1 MSATGQK
8 VLIYEQTVQNILKLV
23 KERNL
28 TTGDKLPP
36 ERELAALLGVSRS
49 CVREALQILA
59 ANDYL
64 KIKRSS
70 GIYINLPEIPS
81 DISSLKS
88 AEDKL
93 NLQDIQTLLETRILL
108 ETYAIK
114 QTAMVITEEQLQQ
127 LYEIEDEAYHSMV
140 DASKSGGKPFGHPS
154 IVLEHM
160 LVQIQ
165 PNQYITEFHRRICTI
180 WREYLDTNDFVTMP
194 PAKRH
199 RDHLAI
205 LRAVSENNPAKIER
219 YVSMHLRDTYD
230 SISLLI
236 NEIDSTKQ

>member
-1 MSATGQK
+1 MAEARQK
-8 VLIYEQTVQNILKLV
+8 VLIYEQTVQNILNLI

-28 TTGDKLPP
+28 TAGDKLPP
-36 ERELAALLGVSRS
+36 ERELAQQLGVSRS

-70 GIYINLPEIPS
+70 GIYINMAEIPEN
-81 DISSLKS
+81 ILPLKS
-88 AEDKL
+88 IEDKL
-93 NLQDIQTLLETRILL
+93 NLQDIQELLETRILL

-114 QTAMVITEEQLQQ
+114 RSAKIITDEQLQQ
-127 LYEIEDEAYHSMV
+127 LYEIEDEAYQEMTE
-140 DASKSGGKPFGHPS
+140 ASRKGGKPFGHPS

-160 LVQIQ
+160 LVKIQ
-165 PNQYITEFHRRICTI
+165 PNHYITDFHRRICTI
-180 WREYLDTNDFVTMP
+180 WRDYLESQNFVTMP

-205 LRAVSENNPAKIER
+205 LRAVSENNPTKIDR
-219 YVSMHLRDTYD
+219 YVSVHLMDTYD
-230 SISLLI
+230 NISLLLS
-236 NEIDSTKQ
+236 ELESDG

>member
-81 DISSLKS
+81 DISSLKVPRTS
-88 AEDKL
+88 
-93 NLQDIQTLLETRILL
+93 
-108 ETYAIK
+108 
-114 QTAMVITEEQLQQ
+114 
-127 LYEIEDEAYHSMV
+127 
-140 DASKSGGKPFGHPS
+140 
-154 IVLEHM
+154 
-160 LVQIQ
+160 
-165 PNQYITEFHRRICTI
+165 
-180 WREYLDTNDFVTMP
+180 
-194 PAKRH
+194 
-199 RDHLAI
+199 
-205 LRAVSENNPAKIER
+205 
-219 YVSMHLRDTYD
+219 
-230 SISLLI
+230 
-236 NEIDSTKQ
+236 

>member
-114 QTAMVITEEQLQQ
+114 QTAMIITEEQLQQ

-154 IVLEHM
+154 ILLEHM

-165 PNQYITEFHRRICTI
+165 PNQYITE
-180 WREYLDTNDFVTMP
+180 
-194 PAKRH
+194 
-199 RDHLAI
+199 HLHDLA
-205 LRAVSENNPAKIER
+205 
-219 YVSMHLRDTYD
+219 
-230 SISLLI
+230 
-236 NEIDSTKQ
+236 

>member
-1 MSATGQK
+1 M
-8 VLIYEQTVQNILKLV
+8 I
-23 KERNL
+23 
-28 TTGDKLPP
+28 
-36 ERELAALLGVSRS
+36 
-49 CVREALQILA
+49 
-59 ANDYL
+59 
-64 KIKRSS
+64 
-70 GIYINLPEIPS
+70 
-81 DISSLKS
+81 
-88 AEDKL
+88 
-93 NLQDIQTLLETRILL
+93 
-108 ETYAIK
+108 
-114 QTAMVITEEQLQQ
+114 
-127 LYEIEDEAYHSMV
+127 

-165 PNQYITEFHRRICTI
+165 PNQYITDFHRRICAI
-180 WREYLDTNDFVTMP
+180 WREYLDNNDFVTMP

-236 NEIDSTKQ
+236 NEIDSKK